1 MEFILLLIG
10 AGVAYFLYITLQDY
24 LKNPLH
30 PQEFT
35 KTPSANPMPRVSF
48 VDDEK
53 SRAYNK
59 AKESE
64 YGILSA
70 ILGVFCRA
78 DGNTCEAER
87 VLVEDMIDE
96 MAKDSNNKISKENLL
111 EIYND
116 ASPKDLEQ
124 LCMDF
129 NEKTKGEYKKRLKVV
144 EFLFVL
150 AYADN
155 DFCEAE
161 REMIIDIAAY
171 FEIDNDDFNKIYDG
185 FESLYAKST
194 ELSKQEALE
203 ILGLK
208 EGFSNEELESAYAEI
223 LKKTKGAVLDNKN
236 ISKTI
241 LEANAPL
248 LQKIEKAYETLKNT

>member
-30 PQEFT
+30 PQEFN
-35 KTPSANPMPRVSF
+35 KAPSASPMPRVSF

-53 SRAYNK
+53 SRMYSK

-70 ILGVFCRA
+70 ILGIFSRA
-78 DGNTCEAER
+78 DGNACEAER

-96 MAKDSNNKISKENLL
+96 MSKDSNKISKESLL
-111 EIYND
+111 EIYNNSE
-116 ASPKDLEQ
+116 AKDLEQ

-155 DFCEAE
+155 EFCDAE

-185 FESLYAKST
+185 FESLYTSGT

-203 ILGLK
+203 VLGLK
-208 EGFSNEELESAYAEI
+208 EGFSDEELESAYAEV
-223 LKKTKGAVLDNKN
+223 LKKTKGTVLDNKN
-236 ISKTI
+236 ISKTL

-248 LQKIEKAYETLKNT
+248 LQKIEKAYQTLKNA

>member
-30 PQEFT
+30 PQEFN
-35 KTPSANPMPRVSF
+35 KAPSANPMPRVSF

-53 SRAYNK
+53 SRMYSK

-70 ILGVFCRA
+70 ILGIFSRA
-78 DGNTCEAER
+78 DGNACEAER

-96 MAKDSNNKISKENLL
+96 MAKDSNKISKESLL
-111 EIYND
+111 EIYNNSE
-116 ASPKDLEQ
+116 AKDLEQ

-155 DFCEAE
+155 EFCDAE

-185 FESLYAKST
+185 FESLYTSGA

-203 ILGLK
+203 VLGLK
-208 EGFSNEELESAYAEI
+208 EGFSDEELESAYAEV
-223 LKKTKGAVLDNKN
+223 LKKTKGTVLDNKN
-236 ISKTI
+236 ISKTL

-248 LQKIEKAYETLKNT
+248 LQKIEKAYHTLKNA